1 MQLEDEIPP
10 LRASLADAHDQL
22 KQHRRKIGDL
32 SARLLRAETALID
45 KAEQA
50 EVNALAEATRRFMAK
65 TGQTLVR
72 PKTHLPDAASE
83 SSVLFPENIP
93 SLTRNRW
100 WVRRR
105 MRR

>member
-10 LRASLADAHDQL
+10 LRASLADAHEQL

-72 PKTHLPDAASE
+72 PNRISPTPHLRAAS
-83 SSVLFPENIP
+83 F
-93 SLTRNRW
+93 SLKTFRVSREI
-100 WVRRR
+100 VGGLGGA
-105 MRR
+105 

>member
-10 LRASLADAHDQL
+10 LRASLADAHEQL

-72 PKTHLPDAASE
+72 PKTHLPDMHLRA
-83 SSVLFPENIP
+83 P
-93 SLTRNRW
+93 SFSLKTFRVSREI
-100 WVRRR
+100 VGGSGGA
-105 MRR
+105 